1 MESLMTRLAAFGL
14 LFLLSACG
22 PSSDPLG
29 DGGREPLQALG
40 LRSGTS
46 FGMCG
51 GYCVT
56 ELVIDSMGVTLTE
69 TSQVQDLPPRT
80 RTLPLSDAD
89 WERLAAVV
97 DTAAIR
103 GLAGVHGC
111 PDCADGGA
119 EWIQLGPASEA
130 VRVTFEF
137 GHMVEGIEPLQALVR
152 ELRGRFEPQ

>member
-1 MESLMTRLAAFGL
+1 MMRTAMIGLMAYLAACSTSGTDNPPDG
-14 LFLLSACG
+14 SAG
-22 PSSDPLG
+22 Q
-29 DGGREPLQALG
+29 LQMLE

-56 ELVIDSMGVTLTE
+56 ELRIDTLGVTLTE

-80 RTLPLSDAD
+80 RTQPLSASDV
-89 WERLAAVV
+89 ERLTEAV

-103 GLAGVHGC
+103 GLEGVHGC

-119 EWIQLGPASEA
+119 EWIQFGPAGAA

-137 GHMVEGIEPLQALVR
+137 GDMIDGIEPLQTVIR
-152 ELRGRFEPQ
+152 ELRSRFEP

>member
-1 MESLMTRLAAFGL
+1 MTRPSLTGL
-14 LFLLSACG
+14 IVLLTACG
-22 PSSDPLG
+22 TTGTDGPLRG
-29 DGGREPLQALG
+29 PGREQLTALE

-56 ELVIDSMGVTLTE
+56 ELAIDTLGVALTE
-69 TSQVQDLPPRT
+69 TSQVQPLPPRT
-80 RTLPLSDAD
+80 RTLPLSEAD
-89 WERLAAVV
+89 WERLVAVV

-119 EWIQLGPASEA
+119 EWIQFGPASEA

-137 GHMVEGIEPLQALVR
+137 GDMIDGIEPLQTLLR
-152 ELRGRFEPQ
+152 ELRSRFDPR